1 MLADKDLRD
10 SKKVGFEKFKIYYNM
25 GIEKKENFDNLNTLI
40 ERSKYREENSSILDF
55 LFEEYFK
62 QEEDLL
68 KYRILKLANWF
79 LYKRQDFKYYL
90 TFKEKIFELLLFK
103 NGNVRHNTT
112 HLVNDLRSHLL
123 MSCDVD
129 LFYYKDINYT
139 FSEDEKNLMSKFQD
153 LLISSF
159 FELISMYE
167 KVEDEKI
174 KKNIL
179 KSIEHYYCYTM
190 DEIIEGTFKERV
202 DIYNKY
208 SEIIFGRDEFEEISN
223 EEFEKYLEFLK
234 NKKKGFIFDYESC
247 DDVNKLKEHI
257 KELRDMI
264 VELIEDNDDLE
275 LYIAQ
280 LEGKV

>member
-10 SKKVGFEKFKIYYNM
+10 SKKVGFEKFKKYYNM

-40 ERSKYREENSSILDF
+40 ERSKYREENSSIIDF

-90 TFKEKIFELLLFK
+90 TFKEKIFELLLSK

-190 DEIIEGTFKERV
+190 DEIIEGTSKEKV
-202 DIYNKY
+202 DMYNKY
-208 SEIIFGRDEFEEISN
+208 LEIIYGRDEFEEISN
-223 EEFEKYLEFLK
+223 EEFEKYLELLR
-234 NKKKGFIFDYESC
+234 NKKKEFIFDYESC

-264 VELIEDNDDLE
+264 IELIEDNDDLE